1 MASVCCSNI
10 LARLLS
16 IQKKGVRHSLPTRGE
31 DEEEVE
37 EVEDHNEVDNIVSE
51 L

>member
-16 IQKKGVRHSLPTRGE
+16 IEKGVRHSLPTRGE

-37 EVEDHNEVDNIVSE
+37 EEVDHKKVDKIVSE